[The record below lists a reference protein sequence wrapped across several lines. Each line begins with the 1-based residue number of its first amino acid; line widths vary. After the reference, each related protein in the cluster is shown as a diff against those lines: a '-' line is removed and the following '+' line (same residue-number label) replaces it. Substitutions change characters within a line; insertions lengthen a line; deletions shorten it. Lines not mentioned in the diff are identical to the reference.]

1 MQEVAQNTKQ
11 SICDEGSIHPSTYLI
26 RLQGPG
32 CKNQNLQAG
41 AFTNL
46 IIVRR
51 KPTLIQPDP
60 LLKHHC
66 WIIISTFKLPH
77 IIFYASG
84 SQLVRLQ

>member
-1 MQEVAQNTKQ
+1 MIDARGKSTIEQ
-11 SICDEGSIHPSTYLI
+11 SICDEGSIHPSAYLI

-32 CKNQNLQAG
+32 CKAQNLQAD

-60 LLKHHC
+60 YTQTPLLDNHQQALSSHQY
-66 WIIISTFKLPH
+66 F
-77 IIFYASG
+77 
-84 SQLVRLQ
+84 